1 MQYNV
6 LKGRIILISYNR
18 GCEMRSKCLKILL
31 LYSAIIL
38 SGCNNNNTEND
49 SARDFLNATQKETV
63 ISAKEETSLQNE
75 NADEHIELSKEFLEK
90 RYPDKTILSYM
101 YAEPQVWNGK
111 TEHRYSDE
119 QMVAVNDYLV
129 ENGAD
134 YVIYFMPVALENM
147 TLEYVLD
154 VINGDNPPDI
164 ITSVGCN
171 DVTDNSSQKMVFNGI
186 YEDLDKY
193 SNTDAYQKL
202 TKAYPSGLYN
212 LSLYNG
218 TFYGFKTNVFS
229 SETNYYIYNKDVAD
243 KYGIKKSDVEGK
255 SLSDIIPVLNKLK
268 GWESDYKYSITT
280 SYLNQY
286 ELNFIEPN
294 FYFDNYDSA
303 PVFWLECIGV
313 DANTNDDNV
322 ITITDSKKVRK
333 DYEALYEMYQ
343 QGYSC
348 INGIKDKK
356 YYYSTTDIL
365 GDVTV
370 NSFLE
375 SSCMTTAGKKTMD
388 FHTRWDASQ
397 NMEAVPMI
405 KRYTTDI
412 GGWSTINGVCSKSNN
427 KEKALEAMATIC
439 SDKMLS
445 EIMVNGT
452 ESAGYEVKNYTPIS
466 NDLYTS
472 DGAGN
477 MANQYL
483 INDTDDTDRQLA
495 KESMKDAKIDIGI
508 EGYYFDLSAYKE
520 KVVAIRKV
528 EREFLGEV
536 NDVPKLF
543 SDEYGSFKEA
553 WNDFDRKL
561 KEAGAD
567 EIVSEINKQRIEM
580 NKGLSK

>member
-1 MQYNV
+1 
-6 LKGRIILISYNR
+6 
-18 GCEMRSKCLKILL
+18 MRSKCLKILL
-31 LYSAIIL
+31 LSSAIIL

-75 NADEHIELSKEFLEK
+75 NADEHIELSKEFLEE

-111 TEHRYSDE
+111 TEHRYSYE

-303 PVFWLECIGV
+303 PVFWLECVGV
-313 DANTNDDNV
+313 DANTNDENV

-452 ESAGYEVKNYTPIS
+452 ESAGYEVKSYTPKIT
-466 NDLYTS
+466 DLYTS

-483 INDTDDTDRQLA
+483 INDTDDKDRQLA

-520 KVVAIRKV
+520 KVVAIRKI

-543 SDEYGSFKEA
+543 SDEYGSFEEA

-567 EIVSEINKQRIEM
+567 EIVSEINKQRLEM

>member
-1 MQYNV
+1 
-6 LKGRIILISYNR
+6 
-18 GCEMRSKCLKILL
+18 MRSKCLKILL
-31 LYSAIIL
+31 LSSAIIL

-75 NADEHIELSKEFLEK
+75 NADEHIELSKEFLEE

-111 TEHRYSDE
+111 AEHRYSDE

-202 TKAYPSGLYN
+202 IKAYPSGLYN

-303 PVFWLECIGV
+303 PVFWLECVGV
-313 DANTNDDNV
+313 DANTNDENV

-397 NMEAVPMI
+397 NMEVVPMI

-412 GGWSTINGVCSKSNN
+412 GGYSTINGVCSKSNN
-427 KEKALEAMATIC
+427 KDKALDAIATIC
-439 SDKMLS
+439 SDKILS
-445 EIMVNGT
+445 NIMVNGT
-452 ESAGYEVKNYTPIS
+452 DSVGYEVKNYTPKNCDS
-466 NDLYTS
+466 YTS
-472 DGAGN
+472 DGTDN
-477 MANQYL
+477 LANQYL
-483 INDTDDTDRQLA
+483 VDDKDDIDRQLA
-495 KESMKDAKIDIGI
+495 KESMKDAKINTSI
-508 EGYYFDLSAYKE
+508 EGEYFDLSGYKE
-520 KVVAIRKV
+520 NLIEIKKI
-528 EREFLGEV
+528 ESGFLG
-536 NDVPKLF
+536 NYYDVPKLF
-543 SDEYGSFKEA
+543 SDEYGSFEEA

-567 EIVSEINKQRIEM
+567 EVVSEINKQRLEM
-580 NKGLSK
+580 SKG

>member
-1 MQYNV
+1 
-6 LKGRIILISYNR
+6 
-18 GCEMRSKCLKILL
+18 MRRKCLKILL
-31 LYSAIIL
+31 LSSAIIL

-75 NADEHIELSKEFLEK
+75 NADEHIELSKEFLEE

-111 TEHRYSDE
+111 AEHRYSDE

-202 TKAYPSGLYN
+202 IKAYPSGLYN

-303 PVFWLECIGV
+303 PVFWLECVGV
-313 DANTNDDNV
+313 DANTNDENV

-452 ESAGYEVKNYTPIS
+452 ESAGYEVKSYTPKIT
-466 NDLYTS
+466 DLYTS

-483 INDTDDTDRQLA
+483 INDTDDKDRQLA

-520 KVVAIRKV
+520 KVVAIRKI

-543 SDEYGSFKEA
+543 SDEYGSFEEA

-567 EIVSEINKQRIEM
+567 EIVSEINKQRLEM

>member
-1 MQYNV
+1 
-6 LKGRIILISYNR
+6 
-18 GCEMRSKCLKILL
+18 MRSKCLKILL
-31 LYSAIIL
+31 LSSAIIL
-38 SGCNNNNTEND
+38 SGCNNKNTEND

-75 NADEHIELSKEFLEK
+75 NADEHIELSKEFLEE

-111 TEHRYSDE
+111 AEHRYSDE

-202 TKAYPSGLYN
+202 IKAYPSGLYN

-303 PVFWLECIGV
+303 PVFWLECVGV

-536 NDVPKLF
+536 NDVSKLF

>member
-1 MQYNV
+1 
-6 LKGRIILISYNR
+6 
-18 GCEMRSKCLKILL
+18 MRNKSLKILL
-31 LYSAIIL
+31 LSSAIIL
-38 SGCNNNNTEND
+38 SGCNNNNTEKD
-49 SARDFLNATQKETV
+49 SVRDFLNEAQKEVKETV
-63 ISAKEETSLQNE
+63 TDTKEEVSTVN
-75 NADEHIELSKEFLEK
+75 NNKDEQSRLSKEFLEE
-90 RYPDKTILSYM
+90 RYPGKTILSYM
-101 YAEPQVWNGK
+101 YAEPQAWNDNV
-111 TEHRYSDE
+111 EHRYSDE

-134 YVIYFMPVALENM
+134 YVIYFMPVTLENM

-202 TKAYPSGLYN
+202 IKAYPSGLYN

-303 PVFWLECIGV
+303 PVFWLECVGV
-313 DANTNDDNV
+313 DANTNDENV

-452 ESAGYEVKNYTPIS
+452 ESAGYEVKSYTPKIT
-466 NDLYTS
+466 DLYTS

-483 INDTDDTDRQLA
+483 INDTDDKDRQLA

-520 KVVAIRKV
+520 KVVAIRKI

-543 SDEYGSFKEA
+543 SDEYGSFEEA

-567 EIVSEINKQRIEM
+567 EIVSEINKQRLEM

>member
-31 LYSAIIL
+31 LSSAIIL
-38 SGCNNNNTEND
+38 AGCNNNNTEND

-365 GDVTV
+365 GYGTV
-370 NSFLE
+370 NSFL
-375 SSCMTTAGKKTMD
+375 
-388 FHTRWDASQ
+388 
-397 NMEAVPMI
+397 
-405 KRYTTDI
+405 
-412 GGWSTINGVCSKSNN
+412 
-427 KEKALEAMATIC
+427 
-439 SDKMLS
+439 
-445 EIMVNGT
+445 
-452 ESAGYEVKNYTPIS
+452 
-466 NDLYTS
+466 
-472 DGAGN
+472 
-477 MANQYL
+477 
-483 INDTDDTDRQLA
+483 
-495 KESMKDAKIDIGI
+495 
-508 EGYYFDLSAYKE
+508 
-520 KVVAIRKV
+520 
-528 EREFLGEV
+528 
-536 NDVPKLF
+536 
-543 SDEYGSFKEA
+543 
-553 WNDFDRKL
+553 
-561 KEAGAD
+561 
-567 EIVSEINKQRIEM
+567 
-580 NKGLSK
+580 